1 MNSERWLTS
10 REAAEHLGY
19 SEYTLRRARVDGVLA
34 GKGQPKFTKNGKT
47 IRYKR
52 SDLDAWV
59 NGETDNAIS
68 VDQ

>member
-1 MNSERWLTS
+1 MNNEKWLTS

-19 SEYTLRRARVDGVLA
+19 SEYTMRRARVDGTLA

-52 SDLDAWV
+52 SDLDAWM
-59 NGETDNAIS
+59 NSDNETS
-68 VDQ
+68 VEL